1 MYNQKIFHNIVKN
14 KQTNWSRFA
23 IANLCTNERNIY
35 RFTFTGSL
43 TMITY
48 NTSNKMSILKPF
60 INNPLLII
68 RTNEPSTTSIPLAD
82 KDLTLQA
89 K

>member
-1 MYNQKIFHNIVKN
+1 
-14 KQTNWSRFA
+14 
-23 IANLCTNERNIY
+23 
-35 RFTFTGSL
+35 
-43 TMITY
+43 MITY